1 MSGPV
6 EKTVVTTCTR
16 DCPDGCSILATVR
29 DGRLVALKG
38 NPDHPVTR
46 GFLCR
51 RSRDYVRRVYSPN
64 RILHPMKR
72 VDGGWERVSWD
83 EALDLAAGKI
93 AEYRDRYGTL
103 SLMHYQDNGS
113 MAALKMLNAR
123 FFNLLGGVTAAS
135 GTLCGGAGIAGQTMD
150 FGYRTAHEPTDVPN
164 SRLVILWGRNP
175 MATNVHLVPF
185 LKAARAKGATLVLI
199 DPVRTRSA
207 ELCDLHYQ
215 PIPGSDGYLAAA
227 IGKLLLESGAVDR
240 GFVERHTEGFAEY
253 HAALEGFPLPWL
265 SAQCG
270 IPLEEIRRLASMFG
284 TLKPAAIWTG
294 WGLQRREF
302 GAEIYRLVDAIVAL
316 TGNIGVPGGGVNHG
330 MEEREYWDWDLKAP
344 EAARVSRG
352 IPKATLG
359 EGILEA
365 QDPPVKMIFVTGANP
380 ANQAPHSLKV
390 REAFAR
396 TEFVVVIDSFLT
408 DTADLAYLFLPT
420 TSPFEEEDLVGSY
433 GHQWLGPVNPIIG
446 PLGEA
451 RTDLQIFQGL
461 AERLGLAGMEGT
473 ATEWLRRLAAPLQP
487 LGITLERLREGPL
500 RHPTAPTVP
509 FQSRVFPTPS
519 GRFRFTSEV
528 PPNPSSARDGSFVL
542 ISGHP
547 EGSIHSQI
555 LPEDQ
560 GKTLPVR
567 MNPLD
572 AAGLGLVEGD
582 GIAMAAGEG
591 RVEGRVVLD
600 ATLGRGV
607 LQCDQ
612 GGWLKFR
619 VGINRVVPGVLSRHG
634 LCAGFY
640 EAIVTAEPTP
650 LSPACRG

>member
-1 MSGPV
+1 
-6 EKTVVTTCTR
+6 
-16 DCPDGCSILATVR
+16 
-29 DGRLVALKG
+29 
-38 NPDHPVTR
+38 
-46 GFLCR
+46 
-51 RSRDYVRRVYSPN
+51 
-64 RILHPMKR
+64 MKR
-72 VDGGWERVSWD
+72 VEGEWVRISWD
-83 EALDLAAGKI
+83 EALDLAAAKI
-93 AEYRDRYGTL
+93 AGYRDHHGNL
-103 SLMHYQDNGS
+103 SIMHYQDNGS

-123 FFNLLGGVTAAS
+123 FFNLLGGVTTAS

-150 FGYRTAHEPTDVPN
+150 FGYRTAHEPMDIPN

-175 MATNVHLVPF
+175 MVTNVHLVPF
-185 LKAARAKGATLVLI
+185 LKRARAKGATLVLI

-227 IGKLLLESGAVDR
+227 IGKLLLESGLVDWD
-240 GFVERHTEGFAEY
+240 FVERYTEGFAQY
-253 HAALEGFPLPWL
+253 RAALDAFPLSWL
-265 SAQCG
+265 ADRCG
-270 IPLEEIRRLASMFG
+270 IPPAEIRGLASMYG
-284 TLKPAAIWTG
+284 STKPASIWAG

-302 GAEIYRLVDAIVAL
+302 GAEIYRLLDAIAAL
-316 TGNIGVPGGGVNHG
+316 TGNIGVPGGGVSHG
-330 MEEREYWDWDLKAP
+330 MEEREYWDWSLKTPRADV
-344 EAARVSRG
+344 ARRG

-359 EGILEA
+359 EGILA
-365 QDPPVKMIFVTGANP
+365 AKDPPIKMIVVTGANP
-380 ANQAPHSLKV
+380 ANQAPHSLRV

-408 DTADLAYLFLPT
+408 DTADLAHLFLPT

-433 GHQWLGPVNPIIG
+433 GHQWLGPVNPTIE

-451 RTDLQIFQGL
+451 RTDLQIFQAL
-461 AERLGLAGMEGT
+461 AERLGIQGMEGT

-487 LGITLERLREGPL
+487 LGITLEMLKAGPV
-500 RHPTAPTVP
+500 RHPTAPSVP

-519 GRFRFTSEV
+519 GRFQFTSEV
-528 PPNPSSARDGSFVL
+528 PPNPASSANGSFVL
-542 ISGHP
+542 ISSHP

-560 GKTLPVR
+560 GKPLQVR

-572 AAGLGLVEGD
+572 ADKLGLLEGD
-582 GIAMAAGEG
+582 GLALTAGDG

-612 GGWLKFR
+612 GGWIKFG
-619 VGINRVVPGVLSRHG
+619 VGINRVVPAVLTHHG
-634 LCAGFY
+634 MCAGFY
-640 EAIVTAEPTP
+640 EAIVQVEKAN
-650 LSPACRG
+650 